1 VCGIEKKVVDFCVLY
16 HSDAN
21 HQILLKKNNLVWIK
35 LLCLYWVMCILLQYS
50 YLTLSLILKRLKY
63 FF

>member
-21 HQILLKKNNLVWIK
+21 HQILLKKTIWFESSCSVCIG
-35 LLCLYWVMCILLQYS
+35 LCVFYYS
-50 YLTLSLILKRLKY
+50 IHT
-63 FF
+63 